1 MADARQW
8 YDALKELAGSDVD
21 NPAMAQDAIS
31 RSRAGVLTVRDM
43 RLVLLATADTPV
55 WARARQTVMDDLAL
69 HPERARQVLAT
80 HTQVEVWPS
89 LQFETDDHPARK
101 TAAAVIGP
109 AGAEVTGPVQSAPT
123 SREAKDRAA
132 LALLARL
139 VGVFLPGEP
148 AEQAPPGRLV
158 LPVMPTEVFGQ
169 RLRRQVE
176 AGQGPGAEL
185 EEEVLQRA
193 RASRLRHHDL
203 YLLLLVARGEAWT
216 AAREAALD
224 RAVAMPPAPAR
235 LLHWHAEQYGE
246 DYGLTY
252 QEDPVDEH
260 GRHHTRARFTTPE
273 ETCLGPRRSGTA
285 RKAARHQA
293 AGALLAQLAGLPEP
307 APPNDDKPSPTP
319 KITVPDKHQDPVKR
333 LDKLRQLDLITKPE
347 ANVRK
352 RGPRVEVTY
361 TCRHLATG
369 TTVNAAAFGPD
380 KVLARHAAALAL
392 LRKLHTLDTDHAVPA
407 SGARNE
413 PRAGHPD
420 PDTTVPAPPPDEHDR
435 RTVLDVKDLQPRDV
449 LLEAITSGCD
459 VAFVPARAGSANAWR
474 VRDNGRRAL
483 PMTGLPHPLLADP
496 RPDGED
502 GWHVPLLDGLPALR
516 ESHPAASAT
525 ATFWQRALH
534 ISLQLIAA
542 RLVYPAHTEDGLAAW
557 RIGPLPPHAE
567 HALAVLASAAPTG
580 AAPPGTPARRALAEA
595 GDAIADALIRTPAAG
610 ALFSTSPWT
619 HPAPM
624 PVAAADE
631 RAVRRWLDDIEEQVD
646 DGPAPLLLLRIET
659 PTDDQATTG
668 RLAAELYLAPA
679 EADTPPAASPDPVP
693 ATHLPGTAHLPGQ
706 PPDKARPRTRR
717 VLRRAARLCPA
728 LAGLATEPR
737 PGRCTLHP
745 GAVDALLEQEAEL
758 HALGVRL
765 EWPPDLRTALA
776 TAAVVGTEPLTSPA
790 GNPPTGEAPRF
801 SVSALLDFRWQIALD
816 GTALTAAEMDAL
828 AEAARPLVRLR
839 GRWVLADA
847 ALRRLARNP
856 LLGQIPGTQAL
867 TAALTGTITV
877 DGTQV
882 PCRTAGHLARLIDVL
897 TSGEHHPETVPAP
910 HGLRATLRGYQQRAL
925 TWLAH
930 TTRLGFGAVL
940 ADDMGL
946 GKTLTALA
954 FTLHHQ
960 QHTPGPTLVICPASL
975 IATWCREAERFT
987 PGLPVL
993 PFHGPDRTLDDI
1005 TDTTVVVTTY
1015 GLLRRDH
1022 TRLAGRTW
1030 SLVIADE
1037 AQHAKNHTSATA
1049 RRLRALPSTTRL
1061 ALTGTPVENNL
1072 SELWALLDWANPD
1085 LFGTAKTFRARWAN
1099 AAEKDPHGEEALEL
1113 GRVVAPFLL
1122 RRRKTDPGIAP
1133 ELPAKIDQPRL
1144 VRLTTEQATLYEAV
1158 VRETLQQIQTSHGI
1172 TRNGLVFKL
1181 ITALKKITNHPA
1193 HYLTEDA
1200 TTAGTTEFTGRSG
1213 KTAALVDLLDTIRTR
1228 SEATLIFT
1236 SYVPMGHLLH
1246 RHLHQHGHDPL
1257 YLHGATPLPER
1268 QRMVDAFQAGRHPV
1282 MILSLKAAGTGLTL
1296 TRAAH
1301 VIHYD
1306 RSWNAAVEDQATD
1319 RAHRIGQQQTVT
1331 VHRLITEHTIEDRID
1346 ELLTHKRALAAAVL
1360 TGGGDRAFANLTDR
1374 ELAEL
1379 VNLGAHR

>member
-21 NPAMAQDAIS
+21 DPAMAQDAIS

-43 RLVLLATADTPV
+43 RLVLLATADTPA
-55 WARARQTVMDDLAL
+55 WDRARQTVMDDLAL

-89 LQFETDDHPARK
+89 LQFQTDDHPAQK

-139 VGVFLPGEP
+139 VGVALPGEP
-148 AEQAPPGRLV
+148 ADQAPPGRLI

-169 RLRRQVE
+169 RLRQQVE
-176 AGQGPGAEL
+176 AGQGPGAEV

-193 RASRLRHHDL
+193 RASRLRHREL
-203 YLLLLVARGEAWT
+203 YVLLLVARGEAWT

-273 ETCLGPRRSGTA
+273 ETCLGPRRSATA
-285 RKAARHQA
+285 RKAVRHHA

-307 APPNDDKPSPTP
+307 APSNDDKPSPTP
-319 KITVPDKHQDPVKR
+319 KITV
-333 LDKLRQLDLITKPE
+333 
-347 ANVRK
+347 
-352 RGPRVEVTY
+352 
-361 TCRHLATG
+361 
-369 TTVNAAAFGPD
+369 
-380 KVLARHAAALAL
+380 
-392 LRKLHTLDTDHAVPA
+392 
-407 SGARNE
+407 S
-413 PRAGHPD
+413 
-420 PDTTVPAPPPDEHDR
+420 APTPYERER
-435 RTVLDVKDLQPRDV
+435 RTVLDVEGLQPCDV

-459 VAFVPARAGSANAWR
+459 VAFVPARARGANAWR

-483 PMTGLPHPLLADP
+483 PMTGLPHPLLGDP

-502 GWHVPLLDGLPALR
+502 GWHVPLLEGLPALR
-516 ESHPAASAT
+516 ESHPGASAT

-557 RIGPLPPHAE
+557 RIGPVPPHAE

-580 AAPPGTPARRALAEA
+580 AVPPGTPARRALAEA

-610 ALFSTSPWT
+610 ALFGTSPWT

-631 RAVRRWLDDIEEQVD
+631 RAVRRRLDDIEDQVD
-646 DGPAPLLLLRIET
+646 DGPAPLLILRIET

-693 ATHLPGTAHLPGQ
+693 ATHLWPGTAHLPGQ
-706 PPDKARPRTRR
+706 PLDKVRSRTRR

-728 LAGLATEPR
+728 LAGLAAEPR

-745 GAVDALLEQEAEL
+745 GAVDALLEQETEL
-758 HALGVRL
+758 HDLGVRL

-790 GNPPTGEAPRF
+790 GHPPAGEAPRF

-867 TAALTGTITV
+867 TAALTGTITI

-930 TTRLGFGAVL
+930 TTRLGFGALL

-960 QHTPGPTLVICPASL
+960 QHSPGPTLVICPASL

-987 PGLPVL
+987 PGLHVL

-1049 RRLRALPSTTRL
+1049 RHLRALPSTTRL

-1085 LFGTAKTFRARWAN
+1085 LFGTAKTFRTRWAN

-1113 GRVVAPFLL
+1113 GRVIAPFLL

-1172 TRNGLVFKL
+1172 TRSGLVFKL

-1193 HYLTEDA
+1193 HYLSEDA

-1246 RHLHQHGHDPL
+1246 RHLEKHGHDPL

-1379 VNLGAHR
+1379 VTLGAHR